1 MRDLLQIV
9 VLAGVDGT
17 FYALFAV
24 GIAVLFRGTRAI
36 NFAVAEL
43 GAFSLYAY
51 WWLSTNKGLP
61 MLLGLGGAIA
71 VGVAITAA
79 FDALIIRR
87 VPAGD
92 RTTVTVASVGL
103 LSFLLAF
110 EARFFGAETRRIA
123 PPIEGSGITVVGI
136 TINPSTLLAVVILF
150 GTAYGLTGLLRRTD
164 FGLGVLAVAQDRDAS
179 RLMGVPA
186 HRVSL
191 FLWGVGAVLAVVAG
205 FLVAPSIGN
214 LRAGI
219 FGGIF
224 TKSLIGAVVGGL
236 DRIWGAVAGA
246 YAVALVE
253 KIVIRYFDIASLPGD
268 EWLALLAAVLVVL
281 VLRPTGLVS
290 GLRTRGAS

>member
-1 MRDLLQIV
+1 MRDILQI
-9 VLAGVDGT
+9 LIFAAVDGT

-61 MLLGLGGAIA
+61 MLLGLLGAVL
-71 VGVAITAA
+71 VGLAITVG
-79 FDALIIRR
+79 FERLVVRR
-87 VPAGD
+87 VPPAD
-92 RTTVTVASVGL
+92 RTTITVASVGL
-103 LSFLLAF
+103 LSLLLAI
-110 EARFFGAETRRIA
+110 EGRFFGAETRRIA
-123 PPIEGSGITVVGI
+123 PPVEGSGVTIVGV
-136 TINPSTLLAVVILF
+136 TINPSTFLAVALLLAAAF
-150 GTAYGLTGLLRRTD
+150 GLTTLLRKTD

-186 HRVSL
+186 ARVSM

-205 FLVAPSIGN
+205 FLVVPSIGN

-224 TKSLIGAVVGGL
+224 TKALIGAVVGGL
-236 DRIWGAVAGA
+236 DSIWGAVAGA
-246 YAVALVE
+246 YAVALIE
-253 KIVIRYFDIASLPGD
+253 KVVIRYVDVPAIPGD
-268 EWLALLAAVLVVL
+268 EWMALLVAVLL
-281 VLRPTGLVS
+281 VLSMKPTGLLA
-290 GLRTRGAS
+290 GIRIRGAA